1 MMRLPPGT
9 PKSQDAALEQLWR
22 QVCAS
27 RGTPAPDPARL
38 AGFAEALGPLERERL
53 ESVLSLAARGREQP
67 GELSVLSWAAACTR
81 PALLERLAA
90 HSLDFSSAGLFAC
103 GLALRQEGW
112 DMQQR
117 LAQLQSNPGDVDTL
131 RAWLTAALP
140 LGSGQVQVD
149 RPKEAEPDI
158 PEEAAID
165 TPLFPWPDDA
175 DDQGLPSGHA
185 PGWEEEPADD
195 MPDTA
200 ASTLSATTLPVL
212 PTRFERQRPES
223 YASSSSSASAEHS
236 PGESRLRLRLFGK
249 TAAHTLEVTPHRRG
263 GDYLGVH
270 VVSIDSAHALG
281 SGGGYAWERK
291 LVLQLTPEEMP
302 AAIAVLMNLSP
313 SARFSQHGA
322 EHDKFFELRRQA
334 DGLVVVTGQ
343 GGSVYAVPV
352 RPAAAYYL
360 LSLFARAMAMGLTGA
375 GLADVLALMKASQ

>member
-1 MMRLPPGT
+1 MMYPSGT
-9 PKSQDAALEQLWR
+9 PGRQDAALAQLWR

-38 AGFAEALGPLERERL
+38 AGFAEGLGPLERERL

-90 HSLDFSSAGLFAC
+90 HGLAFTSAGLFAC
-103 GLALRQEGW
+103 GLTLRKEGW

-131 RAWLTAALP
+131 RAWLTATLP
-140 LGSGQVQVD
+140 LGAGQSQAD
-149 RPKEAEPDI
+149 RPKEAGPDI
-158 PEEAAID
+158 PENTAVD

-175 DDQGLPSGHA
+175 DDHGLPGGEA
-185 PGWEEEPADD
+185 LGWEGEPMDE
-195 MPDTA
+195 MPDAA
-200 ASTLSATTLPVL
+200 ASNLSAALPAL
-212 PTRFERQRPES
+212 PTRFARQRPEAFPN
-223 YASSSSSASAEHS
+223 ASGSASAGHS
-236 PGESRLRLRLFGK
+236 PDESRLRLRLFGK
-249 TAAHTLEVTPHRRG
+249 AAAHTLEVTPHRRG

-291 LVLQLTPEEMP
+291 LVIQLTPEEMP

-313 SARFSQHGA
+313 SARFGQHGV
-322 EHDKFFELRRQA
+322 ERDKFVELRRQA

-343 GGSVYAVPV
+343 GSSVYAVPV
-352 RPAAAYYL
+352 RPAAVYYL
-360 LSLFARAMAMGLTGA
+360 LGLFARAMARGMPGA
-375 GLADVLALMKASQ
+375 GLAEVLALVKASQ